1 MVRYFVGVAWPYAN
15 APVTIGQVAGAFL
28 PADIFAR
35 FHRLRGDEVL
45 MVSGSDVHGTP
56 ILVTAEKEGAT
67 PAEVARRYSEENAR
81 ALAQLGISYDTF
93 TDTHTLV
100 HQRTVQELFLALL
113 ENGFIGRRTE
123 ENPFCP
129 KHQRFLPDR
138 YVEGECPFCH
148 SPTARGDECDNCGR
162 VLEAKQ
168 LLGPKCRLCGTPAV
182 FRPSEHFYLLLDK
195 LEPRLRQY
203 LADKTHWRSS
213 VTGTTRNFLDEGLHP
228 TPITR
233 DLDWGVPIPL
243 EGYATKRFY
252 VWFDAVIGYLSASRE
267 WAIRAGRPEAWKK
280 FWAPEEQVRSYYF
293 LGKDNIFFHTVVWP
307 SILLGAGGLQLPY
320 DVPANEWLRIGGGK
334 ISKSRPLDPKM
345 YLPSLVGEYP
355 ADVIRLYAAALAPQ
369 NHDTDFSWDEFHQLT
384 EDVLS
389 NQYGNLVQ
397 RVLVLVRDR
406 CGGKV
411 PHPPAGWSASAEVGV
426 GAQIRAAHAAITS
439 ELEAVHLKEA
449 LDRALTEVRD
459 ANRRL
464 HEGKPWQAAEADRD
478 RTLYEALWL
487 LKAAAIWLAPYL
499 PNSSTEV
506 FRMLGYGES
515 PARGDWDSALT
526 PPEPGPPIGEV
537 KPLFPRREDARG
549 AKAKPSPVPSP
560 PPPASPPASGPAPP
574 LDLRVGVVKEAGD
587 HPSADKLYVLKV
599 DVGEADPRTVVAGVK
614 PFYPIAELLG
624 RRIVLLANL
633 EPRTIRRIT
642 SQGMVLAA
650 DDGVRAHLLEPPT
663 GAAVGSALA
672 GAPVGSPTVSYAE
685 FERTPL
691 VIGKVT
697 RSDASGSDVD
707 IGGRSAHVSGA
718 WPVGGAVVVRLT
730 APDSAEATV
739 LGLGPAAP
747 VGTTPEL
754 PAGTRV
760 R

>member
-28 PADIFAR
+28 PADVFAR
-35 FHRLRGDEVL
+35 FHRLKGDEVL

-56 ILVTAEKEGAT
+56 ILVTAEKEGST
-67 PAEVARRYSEENAR
+67 PREVSQKYGDGNRQ
-81 ALAQLGISYDTF
+81 ALERLGISYDLF

-113 ENGFIGRRTE
+113 ENGYIGRRTE

-138 YVEGECPFCH
+138 YVEGECPFCQ
-148 SPTARGDECDNCGR
+148 SPSARGDECDNCGR

-168 LLGPKCRLCGTPAV
+168 LVGPKCRLCGTPAI
-182 FRPSEHFYLLLDK
+182 FRASEHFYLLLDK
-195 LEPRLRQY
+195 LEPKIRSY
-203 LADKTHWRSS
+203 LADKTHWRPS

-233 DLDWGVPIPL
+233 DLEWGVPIPL
-243 EGYATKRFY
+243 EGYDTKRFY
-252 VWFDAVIGYLSASRE
+252 VWFEAVIGYLSASKE
-267 WAIRAGRPEAWKK
+267 WAIRAGRPDAWRK
-280 FWAPEEQVRSYYF
+280 FWGPDEQVRAYYF
-293 LGKDNIFFHTVVWP
+293 LGKDNTFFHTIVWP
-307 SILLGAGGLQLPY
+307 SILLGVGGLQLPY

-334 ISKSRPLDPKM
+334 ISKSRPLDPSL
-345 YLPSLVGEYP
+345 YLPAMLEKYP
-355 ADVIRLYAAALAPQ
+355 PDVIRLYVAVLAPQ
-369 NHDTDFSWDEFHQLT
+369 NHATDFNWEEFHRLT

-411 PHPPAGWSASAEVGV
+411 PHPPAGWAAQAPDGI
-426 GAQIRAAHAAITS
+426 GARIREAHATISS

-459 ANRRL
+459 ANRRI
-464 HEGKPWQAAEADRD
+464 HDGKPWQSTAEDRD

-487 LKAAAIWLAPYL
+487 LKAAAMWLAPFL
-499 PNSSTEV
+499 PFSSTEV
-506 FRMLGYGES
+506 FRMLGYGDA

-526 PPEPGPPIGEV
+526 PPEPGLSIGDV
-537 KPLFPRREDARG
+537 KPLFPRREEPRASAAPG
-549 AKAKPSPVPSP
+549 A
-560 PPPASPPASGPAPP
+560 APP
-574 LDLRVGVVKEAGD
+574 SLEPTAAGSAAPLPALDLRVGVVREAAD
-587 HPSADKLYVLKV
+587 HPSADKLYVLKI
-599 DVGEADPRTVVAGVK
+599 DIGEPSLRTVVAGVK
-614 PFYPIAELLG
+614 PFYTVGELVG
-624 RRIVLLANL
+624 RRIVLFTNL

-650 DDGVRAHLLEPPT
+650 DDGARAYLLEPTESVPLGT
-663 GAAVGSALA
+663 ALA
-672 GAPVGSPTVSYAE
+672 GAPVGSPSVSYAD
-685 FERTPL
+685 FERTPIL
-691 VIGKVT
+691 IGRVAT
-697 RSDASGSDVD
+697 SEGGGSVVDVGDRSV
-707 IGGRSAHVSGA
+707 RVSGE
-718 WPVGGAVVVRLT
+718 WPTGLSVAVRLT
-730 APDSAEATV
+730 VTEPPQGEVLAAGRDSPVRTV
-739 LGLGPAAP
+739 AN
-747 VGTTPEL
+747 L
-754 PAGTRV
+754 PPGTRV

>member
-15 APVTIGQVAGAFL
+15 APATIGQFAGAFL

-35 FHRLRGDEVL
+35 FHRLKGDEVL

-67 PAEVARRYSEENAR
+67 PAEVSRKYGDGNRQ
-81 ALAQLGISYDTF
+81 ALEKLGISYDLF
-93 TDTHTLV
+93 TDTHSLV
-100 HQRTVQELFLALL
+100 HERTVQEMFLTLL
-113 ENGFIGRRTE
+113 ENGFLRRRTE

-129 KHQRFLPDR
+129 KHNRFLPDR

-168 LLGPKCRLCGTPAV
+168 LLGPKCRLCGTPAI

-195 LEPRLRQY
+195 IEPQLRAY
-203 LADKTHWRSS
+203 LADKSHWRSS
-213 VTGTTRNFLDEGLHP
+213 VSGTTRNFLDEGLHP

-243 EGYATKRFY
+243 EGYASKRFY
-252 VWFDAVIGYLSASRE
+252 VWFEAVIGYLSASRE

-280 FWAPEEQVRSYYF
+280 FWAQDEQVRSYYF

-307 SILLGAGGLQLPY
+307 SILLGVGGLQLPY

-334 ISKSRPLDPKM
+334 ISKSRPLDPEM
-345 YLPSLVGEYP
+345 FLPSLVEKYP

-369 NHDTDFSWDEFHQLT
+369 NHDTDFSWEEFHQLT

-397 RVLVLVRDR
+397 RVLVLVRER

-411 PHPPAGWSASAEVGV
+411 PHPPAGWSAQAPDGV
-426 GAQIRAAHAAITS
+426 GARIRAAHAAITT
-439 ELEAVHLKEA
+439 ELSQVHLKEA

-459 ANRRL
+459 ANRRI
-464 HEGKPWQAAEADRD
+464 HDGKPWQAADADRD

-506 FRMLGYGES
+506 FRMLGYGDA
-515 PARGDWDSALT
+515 PTRGDWDSALT
-526 PPEPGPPIGEV
+526 PPEPGQPIAEV
-537 KPLFPRREDARG
+537 RPLFPRREEPR
-549 AKAKPSPVPSP
+549 
-560 PPPASPPASGPAPP
+560 SGPAKPAAEP
-574 LDLRVGVVKEAGD
+574 SATASVGAPLSALDLRVGIVREAAD

-599 DVGEADPRTVVAGVK
+599 DVGEPSLRTVVAGVK
-614 PFYPIAELLG
+614 PFYPIAELVG
-624 RRIVLLANL
+624 RRIVLFTNL

-650 DDGVRAHLLEPPT
+650 DDGTRAHLLEAPT
-663 GAAVGSALA
+663 ESPVGAALA
-672 GAPVGSPTVSYAE
+672 GAPVGSPTVSYAD

-691 VIGKVT
+691 LVGRIAANQGA
-697 RSDASGSDVD
+697 RSEVDV
-707 IGGRSAHVSGA
+707 GER
-718 WPVGGAVVVRLT
+718 RLT
-730 APDSAEATV
+730 VPGSWTVGEAVIVRVTGTEPGEGDVLSA
-739 LGLGPAAP
+739 GPGAP
-747 VGTTPEL
+747 VRTTSSL
-754 PAGTRV
+754 PPGTRV

>member
-1 MVRYFVGVAWPYAN
+1 MVRFFVGVAWPYAN

-35 FHRLRGDEVL
+35 FHRLKGDEVL

-56 ILVTAEKEGAT
+56 ILLAAEKEGST
-67 PAEVARRYSEENAR
+67 PREISLRYGEGNRR
-81 ALAQLGISYDTF
+81 ALERLGISYDRF

-100 HQRTVQELFLALL
+100 HERTVQEIFLGLL
-113 ENGFIGRRTE
+113 ENGYIGRRTE
-123 ENPFCP
+123 ENPYCP

-138 YVEGECPFCH
+138 YVEGECPHCH

-162 VLEAKQ
+162 VLEAKE
-168 LLGPKCRLCGTPAV
+168 LIGPKCRLCGTPAE

-195 LEPRLRQY
+195 LEPRLRSY
-203 LADKTHWRSS
+203 LADKSHWRPS
-213 VTGTTRNFLDEGLHP
+213 VSGTTRNFLDGGLHA

-252 VWFDAVIGYLSASRE
+252 VWFEAVIGYLSASRE
-267 WAIRAGRPEAWKK
+267 WAIRAGRPDAWRR
-280 FWAPEEQVRSYYF
+280 FWAQDEQVRAYYF

-307 SILLGAGGLQLPY
+307 SILLGVGGLQLPY

-334 ISKSRPLDPKM
+334 ISKSRPLDPTM
-345 YLPSLVGEYP
+345 YLPSMVEEYP

-369 NHDTDFSWDEFHQLT
+369 NHDTDFSWEEFHQLT

-411 PHPPAGWSASAEVGV
+411 PHPPAGWSAHAADGI
-426 GAQIRAAHAAITS
+426 GARIREAHAAITS
-439 ELEAVHLKEA
+439 DLEAVRLKEA

-459 ANRRL
+459 ENRRI
-464 HEGKPWQAAEADRD
+464 HDGKPWQSAESERD

-487 LKAAAIWLAPYL
+487 LKAAATWLAPYL
-499 PNSSTEV
+499 PNSSSEV
-506 FRMLGYGES
+506 FRMLGYGDS
-515 PARGDWDSALT
+515 PARGDWGSVLT
-526 PPEPGPPIGEV
+526 PPEPGQPIGEV
-537 KPLFPRREDARG
+537 TPLFPRREEVRTEAPKPTATPGPG
-549 AKAKPSPVPSP
+549 AMPTRAL
-560 PPPASPPASGPAPP
+560 
-574 LDLRVGVVKEAGD
+574 LDLRAGIVREATD

-599 DVGEADPRTVVAGVK
+599 DVGDPSLRTVVAGVK
-614 PFYPIAELLG
+614 PFYTIGELVG
-624 RRIVLLANL
+624 RRIVLFTNL

-650 DDGVRAHLLEPPT
+650 DDGVRAYLLEPPESAGPGT
-663 GAAVGSALA
+663 ALA

-685 FERTPL
+685 FEKTPL
-691 VIGKVT
+691 LVGRVV
-697 RSDASGSDVD
+697 GSAVGGSEVDV
-707 IGGRSAHVSGA
+707 GGRSVRVPGE
-718 WPVGGAVVVRLT
+718 WPANTQVVVRIT
-730 APDSAEATV
+730 SADPPEGEILASGASTQV
-739 LGLGPAAP
+739 R
-747 VGTTPEL
+747 TTTDL
-754 PAGTRV
+754 PPGTRV